1 MSLEQKGAQHQ
12 MAVPD
17 KFHDAAAT
25 YVMNVRDY
33 VMRPT
38 VDAAAITLTLPPVA
52 DAEGRFYSIRARGN
66 VTVALPIT
74 IQDQDESEGWEGD
87 IILYAVGQGCLL
99 YSDGAS
105 WMLRTFAD
113 IEVESSTRGQYSKAR
128 VATGEATAGR
138 FRGEAAG
145 LTAVA
150 SANGVHA
157 QGIAYGDLFAA
168 TVNAIYAEAIAKGG
182 TTVTTLRGAMIAA
195 DSEGTPTGIT
205 LMIGAHIRVKSSV
218 QPTTY
223 IALKVENEKFGAGTF
238 VDSFIDI
245 RTVTF
250 AAGETVATNVIDMSN
265 LVGTVTNIF
274 DLGGVTA
281 TYLFRAD
288 AAGDGGIIANT
299 NTLTLTDTVFHLMID
314 VGGTP
319 YYVPVFDK
327 TTWN

>member
-1 MSLEQKGAQHQ
+1 MTLDQRGANHQ
-12 MAVPD
+12 MAVVD
-17 KFHDAAAT
+17 KYHDPAADYSMTA
-25 YVMNVRDY
+25 RDY
-33 VMRPT
+33 VLRPT
-38 VDAAAITLTLPPVA
+38 VAAAAITITLPIVTEA
-52 DAEGRFYSIRARGN
+52 KGRFYSIRARGN

-74 IQDQDESEGWEGD
+74 IQDNDESEGWEGD
-87 IILYAVGQGCLL
+87 IILYAVGQGCLI
-99 YSDGAS
+99 YSDGVS

-145 LTAVA
+145 ATAVA

-195 DSEGTPTGIT
+195 DSEGTPTAIS
-205 LMIGAHIRVKSSV
+205 LMIGCHIRVKSSV
-218 QPTTY
+218 APSTY
-223 IALKVENEKFGAGTF
+223 IALKIENEKFGTGMP

-245 RTVTF
+245 RTATW
-250 AAGETVATNVIDMSN
+250 AAGNTVATNIIDMSA

-299 NTLTLTDTVFHLMID
+299 NTLTLTETVFHLMID
-314 VGGTP
+314 VAGTP